1 MLKLTIFSS
10 LRSMEKTP
18 WFKYLRLRA
27 RRITVNV
34 TELEPELSTVKNIVN
49 REYREAR

>member
-1 MLKLTIFSS
+1 
-10 LRSMEKTP
+10 MEKTP

-27 RRITVNV
+27 RRITVNA

-49 REYREAR
+49 REYREAC